1 MKAMQCEKCGGH
13 INPSTLRCE
22 YCGTQYEDDGMGR
35 LYITRFDPKMDVL
48 CSNVSFD
55 WDFVSSNDD
64 LKRIS
69 EYAIKEISNKIA
81 ESIIPYLDIK
91 SNEDPLRCQTTIE
104 ARLRVIRPDQ
114 RFDNGR
120 ICNGF

>member
-13 INPSTLRCE
+13 INHSTLRCE
-22 YCGTQYEDDGMGR
+22 YCGTQYEDNGMGT

-55 WDFVSSNDD
+55 WAFISSEED
-64 LKRIS
+64 LKTVS
-69 EYAIKEISNKIA
+69 EYAIKEVSSKIA
-81 ESIIPYLDIK
+81 ESIIPYLNIE
-91 SNEDPLRCQTTIE
+91 SREDPLSRRTIVE

-114 RFDNGR
+114 RYDNGR

>member
-22 YCGTQYEDDGMGR
+22 YCGTQYEDDGLGR

-55 WDFVSSNDD
+55 WDFIGSEED
-64 LKRIS
+64 LNMAS
-69 EYAIKEISNKIA
+69 EYAIKEVSYKIA
-81 ESIIPYLDIK
+81 KSIIPYLDIK
-91 SNEDPLRCQTTIE
+91 TIEDPMRRKTNIH

-114 RFDNGR
+114 RYDNGR